1 MPAESPASEASVSA
15 LYSTLQDLGCE
26 VTNIRLRIEQDI
38 FSLQD
43 QNSALQLSVDQ
54 LQHTLS
60 ESLERLDRRVNS
72 LAGQIDQVKA
82 VQERLSD
89 RIGTLEEKVRIA
101 KAYSEHQTIV
111 ATRLSRRLQE
121 VEGRLQ

>member
-1 MPAESPASEASVSA
+1 MPAESHASEASVSA

-60 ESLERLDRRVNS
+60 ENGL
-72 LAGQIDQVKA
+72 
-82 VQERLSD
+82 
-89 RIGTLEEKVRIA
+89 T
-101 KAYSEHQTIV
+101 V
-111 ATRLSRRLQE
+111 ASTRLQVRSTKSKQCKSVCQIE
-121 VEGRLQ
+121 